1 MKYICRF
8 ILLIC
13 IFFTSII
20 ASFAF
25 DGNISIQI
33 SERKSDTISAI
44 QYNNK
49 DIIYSKDN
57 EILENTISR
66 NDSVFLNNRK
76 SSNIYDGG
84 INNLGFIIS
93 NQFQSLLYYIYTLSY
108 LEHKSNSVFSFLS
121 NEIQP
126 NAP

>member
-33 SERKSDTISAI
+33 AERKSDTISAI

-57 EILENTISR
+57 EILDNNISR
-66 NDSVFLNNRK
+66 NNAIYFNNRK
-76 SSNIYDGG
+76 SQNLYDGG
-84 INNLGFIIS
+84 INNFEFITS

-108 LEHKSNSVFSFLS
+108 LKHKTDSVHSFLS
-121 NEIQP
+121 FEIQP